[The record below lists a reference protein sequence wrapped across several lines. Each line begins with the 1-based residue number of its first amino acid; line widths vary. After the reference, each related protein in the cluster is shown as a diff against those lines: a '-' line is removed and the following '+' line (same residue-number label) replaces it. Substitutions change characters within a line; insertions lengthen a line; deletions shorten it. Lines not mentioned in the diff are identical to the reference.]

1 VRPKTLRDENFQR
14 SKRKDVGVRPV
25 VLIITDSLDEVTS
38 QADTVIGFFGAPPRS
53 ALKEAEGRLGLP
65 LVDLDVY
72 YGAPQSKIVP
82 DAYCHIIRN
91 CVDNAVALGPRLA
104 CVVAAT
110 GKEKCDAG
118 LFAAWLIKDVVGAEV
133 IFTKNE
139 TLLEPLPPVLSEAI
153 GPVKK
158 RVVRI
163 MRAIAL
169 PMDKTEISAAEAA
182 RGAPTHGFWG
192 TPPHPIE
199 LLDLFPETTH
209 LFGWTRCVEQGRPAD
224 LELEMAVPG
233 DLPIVFF
240 SQGFCPKAS
249 LARHLAEKYRGMHVD
264 VHDALNAATRA
275 KIEAFIRLSG
285 PADVKSTGE
294 RP

>member
-1 VRPKTLRDENFQR
+1 
-14 SKRKDVGVRPV
+14 
-25 VLIITDSLDEVTS
+25 VLIIVDNLDQVTS
-38 QADTVIGFFGAPPRS
+38 QTTDVIGFFGAPARS
-53 ALKEAEGRLGLP
+53 VLEEATGRLGLP
-65 LVDLDVY
+65 LFDLDVY
-72 YGAPQSKIVP
+72 YGAPASKIVP

-118 LFAAWLIKDVVGAEV
+118 LFAAWLIKEAVGAEIV
-133 IFTKNE
+133 FTKNE
-139 TLLEPLPPVLSEAI
+139 TLAASQPPLLSEAL
-153 GPVKK
+153 GPVKQ

-163 MRAIAL
+163 MRAIAQPL
-169 PMDKTEISAAEAA
+169 NDEEISQAKAV
-182 RGAPTHGFWG
+182 RGEPTHGFWG
-192 TPPHPIE
+192 TPPHPIG

-224 LELEMAVPG
+224 LELEMTVPD
-233 DLPIVFF
+233 DLPMVFF

-249 LARHLAEKYRGMHVD
+249 LARHLADKYRGMHVD

-285 PADVKSTGE
+285 TAVIKGTGAKT
-294 RP
+294 

>member
-1 VRPKTLRDENFQR
+1 M
-14 SKRKDVGVRPV
+14 
-25 VLIITDSLDEVTS
+25 LIIADNLNQVRS
-38 QADTVIGFFGAPPRS
+38 QESNVIGFFGVPPRS
-53 ALKEAEGRLGLP
+53 VLEEATGRLGLP
-65 LVDLDVY
+65 LFDLDVY
-72 YGAPQSKIVP
+72 YGAPESKIVP

-118 LFAAWLIKDVVGAEV
+118 LFAAWLIKEVVGTKMV
-133 IFTKNE
+133 FTKNE
-139 TLLEPLPPVLSEAI
+139 ALLPARPPLLSEAL

-163 MRAIAL
+163 MRAIVQ
-169 PMDKTEISAAEAA
+169 PMDDTEKARVKADRGEA
-182 RGAPTHGFWG
+182 THGFWG

-224 LELEMAVPG
+224 LGLEMAVPG

-249 LARHLAEKYRGMHVD
+249 LARHLAETYRGMHVD

-275 KIEAFIRLSG
+275 KIEAFIRLSAT
-285 PADVKSTGE
+285 ADVSSRGE
-294 RP
+294 RS

>member
-1 VRPKTLRDENFQR
+1 MRPEALRDEDF
-14 SKRKDVGVRPV
+14 KRRKREDVGARRD
-25 VLIITDSLDEVTS
+25 VLIIADSLDQVTS
-38 QADTVIGFFGAPPRS
+38 QGDKVIGFFGAPPRA
-53 ALKEAEGRLGLP
+53 ALLEAEERLGLP
-65 LVDLDVY
+65 LFDLDVF
-72 YGAPQSKIVP
+72 YGAPESKIVP

-91 CVDNAVALGPRLA
+91 CVDNAVVLGPRLA
-104 CVVAAT
+104 SVVAAT

-118 LFAAWLIKDVVGAEV
+118 LFAAWIIKEATGAEV
-133 IFTKNE
+133 VFTKNE
-139 TLLEPLPPVLSEAI
+139 ALPEPRPPLLSEAT
-153 GPVKK
+153 GSVKK

-169 PMDKTEISAAEAA
+169 PMDDGEISAAEAA
-182 RGAPTHGFWG
+182 RGEPTHGFWG
-192 TPPHPIE
+192 TPPHPID

-224 LELEMAVPG
+224 LELETAVPG

-240 SQGFCPKAS
+240 SQGFCPKAA
-249 LARHLAEKYRGMHVD
+249 LARHLAEKHRGMHVD

-285 PADVKSTGE
+285 PAGATGTGE
-294 RP
+294 KA